1 MCDVCASVDT
11 YVHIFSLIKVI
22 LLERFFHI
30 MVWDE
35 CNIIYLTVQS
45 FSVGFLHGLIG
56 IKHVKTKSGCIYI
69 YIYI

>member
-1 MCDVCASVDT
+1 
-11 YVHIFSLIKVI
+11 
-22 LLERFFHI
+22 
-30 MVWDE
+30 MVWDD

-69 YIYI
+69 FCQNLYYRIELCGVIFCFKITI